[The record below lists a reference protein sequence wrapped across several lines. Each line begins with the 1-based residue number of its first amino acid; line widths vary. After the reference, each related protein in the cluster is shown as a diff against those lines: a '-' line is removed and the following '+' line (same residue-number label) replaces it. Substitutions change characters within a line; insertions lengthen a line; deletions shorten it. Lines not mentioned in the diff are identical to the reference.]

1 MDKKRIIIIISI
13 VILILIVLLLILL
26 NKNKDTNTNTTGVD
40 IYDNDYFEE
49 VANYTKETTGKIA
62 AVKDRKILSDV
73 KNTLNVFYSS
83 AYIVNNPNENTTNVE
98 KYKDRMYSLIA
109 NEYKEKHNITKDNV
123 SDIYKSDEEILVEIY
138 NVYLYTNYENVSLYF
153 VTGALRGM
161 KTFTYTDFNVVVA
174 YDTTNMT
181 SAIYF
186 DDYFDIDFSNL
197 QIGEEVAVA
206 IPTNIE
212 KNNYNTYGRASTTL
226 EEFCEEYFNN
236 VKNLLLDSSERAY
249 SLLSEEGKENYPNI
263 DSLKSF
269 ISSNRLKLFTIS
281 YGNYEIYTNGAGAI
295 YRLYDNK
302 SLFYID
308 LIFNNDFSEFTFDV
322 GNL

>member
-138 NVYLYTNYENVSLYF
+138 NVYL
-153 VTGALRGM
+153 
-161 KTFTYTDFNVVVA
+161 
-174 YDTTNMT
+174 
-181 SAIYF
+181 
-186 DDYFDIDFSNL
+186 
-197 QIGEEVAVA
+197 
-206 IPTNIE
+206 
-212 KNNYNTYGRASTTL
+212 
-226 EEFCEEYFNN
+226 
-236 VKNLLLDSSERAY
+236 
-249 SLLSEEGKENYPNI
+249 
-263 DSLKSF
+263 
-269 ISSNRLKLFTIS
+269 
-281 YGNYEIYTNGAGAI
+281 
-295 YRLYDNK
+295 
-302 SLFYID
+302 
-308 LIFNNDFSEFTFDV
+308 
-322 GNL
+322 